1 MQEILIGG
9 QPECRKIALMQ
20 DGVMQ
25 EYYEEQADHKRLEG
39 NIYLGRVVDVLPGM
53 QAAFVDI
60 GQGKNTYIHLKDIL
74 PKVSSVTGN
83 KKEDM
88 GQYTI
93 QNFLKKDRPILV
105 QVKKDSIHGK
115 GARISTHIHIP
126 GRFVVLLTENTFIT
140 VSQKIEEETERQRLI
155 EMAEK
160 SLGEDREVGIIIRTA
175 AQGKPE
181 EVIQKDIADTLE
193 KWKQIQN
200 KAKEMTNEQVP
211 VPLWEQESILER
223 LLLDLVDNH
232 LERILVEEEQMKGQV
247 EDILKLWELQD
258 KISIEVRV
266 DIFHVYDWQEQIEKM
281 NRRKIWLPCGGF
293 ITIDQ
298 TEALTAIDVNSG
310 KYTGKESLEQT
321 VVKVNTEA
329 SIEIAKQLR
338 LRDIGGI
345 IVIDYIDMQEKISK
359 QQIIEVL
366 RQNLKK
372 DRAKNQIMEFT
383 KLNLL
388 EMTRKHMWSK

>member
-39 NIYLGRVVDVLPGM
+39 NIYLGRIVDVLPGM

>member
-181 EVIQKDIADTLE
+181 ELIQKDIADTLE